1 MVGKA
6 GAAPA
11 IHEREPDLQSGG
23 FADSL
28 LTLIRQWNKIRAIR
42 ESNSSFHCD
51 RVVS

>member
-11 IHEREPDLQSGG
+11 IHERESDLQSDG

-28 LTLIRQWNKIRAIR
+28 LTHKTEIHVGSL
-42 ESNSSFHCD
+42 ELY
-51 RVVS
+51 

>member
-28 LTLIRQWNKIRAIR
+28 LTLIYYYT
-42 ESNSSFHCD
+42 SF
-51 RVVS
+51 